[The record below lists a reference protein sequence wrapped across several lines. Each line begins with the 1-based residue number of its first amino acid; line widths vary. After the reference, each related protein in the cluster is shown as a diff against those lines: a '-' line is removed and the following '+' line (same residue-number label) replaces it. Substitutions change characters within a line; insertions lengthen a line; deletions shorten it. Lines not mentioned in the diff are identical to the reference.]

1 MTGKLRRR
9 DFLKLTGSTA
19 VVAMLPGFGIL
30 SGNNLLAINNE
41 IDKKVYPFIFG
52 AQYYRAPTPEPELWS
67 ADLKL
72 MREMGFTD
80 VKFWVQWR
88 WSHHSGD
95 KFVFDDLDV
104 LMDLASANNLRVT
117 LNTIF
122 DVSPVWL
129 FDKYPDAKQVE
140 NNGHI
145 IEPYSV
151 GHRQI
156 GGHPG
161 PCYNHPGA
169 LTERKNFMEEAVSH
183 FAKHP
188 ALAMWDVWNEPEL
201 SFPQRTPD
209 VEKMACY
216 CQNCQKKFNEWLKV
230 KYTTVENLNA
240 VWGRCYENWPQVEVP
255 RSVETF
261 TDFIDWREFH
271 NDTITAEARW
281 RLELVRELDPD
292 KIHYLHVV
300 PNTLLPFNPVSTCAD
315 DFELAKLCDVF
326 AATMN
331 NGPFFTPQVMSAGQ
345 GKICYNVESHINGGN
360 TNMHQAE
367 INLPELLND
376 FLSQIGMGIK
386 GFMFWQF
393 RPEMLGLESPAWG
406 LINPDGS
413 DRAVTKAAKTLW
425 AKLSPFSDK
434 LMKCFPKSAE
444 IGIWK
449 SRKNEIFQF
458 CLNKNFN
465 SLAENTNAYAEAFYW
480 NSYNYRYINGS
491 MLENGN
497 LAGIKLLI
505 LPSCYYMTDQETF
518 RLDEW
523 IRNGGVAIAEAH
535 LAAYSGTTGRHSK
548 IIPGA
553 GLADKWNLR
562 EIESVSSYRLKLNQ
576 SELVEL
582 NVTEDTR
589 KLLKDFGVSGA
600 KYFPIR
606 LKSGNILW
614 GAERYAKIE
623 SSNAIPLGWFHNDYP
638 CIVQKNIGKGTI
650 LYCGTNMGEGS
661 QKDPSGF
668 MEILNSTVKMAGISP
683 NLNQSGVSNGLR
695 IDSLYQDNK
704 LEFLVIRNNLRVNQL
719 LKPDQKDDFIGLF
732 SGVKLTTDS
741 AAEIPASFC
750 DIFCRI

>member
-1 MTGKLRRR
+1 MVNKYKRR
-9 DFLKLTGSTA
+9 DFLKLSGLATVS
-19 VVAMLPGFGIL
+19 VL
-30 SGNNLLAINNE
+30 SSAYNVLSKDCAIYNPLKT
-41 IDKKVYPFIFG
+41 KKFPFIFG
-52 AQYYRAPTPEPELWS
+52 AQYYRAPTPDNSCWEPDFNKMNEL
-67 ADLKL
+67 
-72 MREMGFTD
+72 GFTD
-80 VKFWVQWR
+80 VKFWIQWR
-88 WSHHSGD
+88 WSHHTND
-95 KFVFDDLDV
+95 KFVFDDLDK
-104 LMDLASANNLRVT
+104 LMDLAHSHEIRVT

-122 DVSPVWL
+122 DASPQWIYE
-129 FDKYPDAKQVE
+129 KYPDAMPVM
-140 NNGHI
+140 NNGHV
-145 IEPYSV
+145 IESYTM

-169 LTERKNFMEEAVSH
+169 LAERKKFMRAVISH

-209 VEKMACY
+209 IDRMACY
-216 CQNCQKKFNEWLKV
+216 CSNCQQKFIEWLQA
-230 KYTTVENLNA
+230 KYSTVENLNEI
-240 VWGRCYENWPQVEVP
+240 WGRYYENWHQVEVP

-281 RLELVRELDPD
+281 RLEIARELDPD

-376 FLSQIGMGIK
+376 FLPQIGMGIK

-425 AKLSPFSDK
+425 TKLATFSEK
-434 LMKCFPKSAE
+434 LMNCFPKPAE

-465 SLAENTNAYAEAFYW
+465 SLADNTNAYAEVFYW
-480 NSYNYRYINGS
+480 NSYNYRYINET
-491 MLENGN
+491 MLETGD

-505 LPSCYYMTDQETF
+505 LPSCYYMTDLETSG
-518 RLDEW
+518 LNKW
-523 IRNGGVAIAEAH
+523 IQNGGVAIAEAH
-535 LAAYSGTTGRHSK
+535 LSAYSGTKGRHSK
-548 IIPGA
+548 VVPGG
-553 GLADKWNLR
+553 GLAERWNLR
-562 EIESVSSYRLKLNQ
+562 EVESISSYRLKLNQ
-576 SELVEL
+576 SEMMNL

-623 SSNAIPLGWFHNDYP
+623 STGSESLGWFHNDYP
-638 CIVQKNIGKGTI
+638 CIIRKELGNGTI
-650 LYCGTNMGEGS
+650 FYCGTNMGEGS
-661 QKDPSGF
+661 RKDRSGF
-668 MEILNSTVKMAGISP
+668 MEILHLATQKADILP
-683 NLNQSGVSNGLR
+683 NTNQTEANDGVR
-695 IDSLYQDNK
+695 IDTLFQNEK
-704 LEFLVIRNNLRVNQL
+704 LEFMVVRNNLRENQTAKL
-719 LKPDQKDDFIGLF
+719 NLKESYTGLF
-732 SGVKLTTDS
+732 SGLKLAKNSS
-741 AAEIPASFC
+741 AKIPASFC
-750 DIFCRI
+750 DIFYR